1 MGIIGTGTRSGLM
14 SEVCTNMT
22 VISLPLLGSRSTPP
36 PLRGKGIATV
46 LRRPAKCATT
56 LLLEHLALAL
66 AMAMALGVDLEVS
79 GVKAEA
85 FAKSAGAE
93 SGSKV
98 RTTSEFPR
106 CYLASQRRRLQ

>member
-1 MGIIGTGTRSGLM
+1 M
-14 SEVCTNMT
+14 SEVCTHMDMMNGT
-22 VISLPLLGSRSTPP
+22 LLGSGSTPP

-66 AMAMALGVDLEVS
+66 ALALGVDLEVS